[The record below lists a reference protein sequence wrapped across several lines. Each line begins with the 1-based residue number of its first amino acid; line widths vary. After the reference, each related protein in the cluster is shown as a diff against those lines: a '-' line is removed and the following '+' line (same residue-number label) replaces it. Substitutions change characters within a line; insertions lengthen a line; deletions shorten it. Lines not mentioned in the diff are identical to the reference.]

1 MPRRREAPVRE
12 IEQLETWVREG
23 DFERA
28 LEALEKLTRRYPD
41 DPDVLSLQLASLME
55 SGHHQEAISIA
66 LRLVDLEP
74 TVPEHRYNLALAY
87 GHNGFLALAFQEGQ
101 EFIRGWPH
109 HPLTPKAQEVVDLT
123 KSLIAEEVERLGLP
137 SESALEILVLH
148 EQAQIAMHEQRIR
161 ELERIVRKL
170 QELAPHFVAP
180 LNNLALGYI
189 HHGRMDEAIEIER
202 EVRKRDP
209 DDVNALSNLI
219 HALVLS
225 GCPEEVQ
232 EIGEHLK
239 GIHAVDERLAKK
251 LEGLSWAR
259 MDQAV
264 LDTFRQAKESDEI
277 PDISI
282 MGLAYHYA
290 AVAAAR
296 LGHEKQARNWWN
308 QALKIFPGLD
318 KARENLEDLRL
329 PPGERQ
335 GAWPFTMLEWLPRTW
350 LKDLA
355 SVPSSSRATERH
367 LRQAFTRFLKR
378 YPQFISLAPILLERG
393 DAGARELVYHI
404 TAVTEHPDLQ
414 IALRDFALGRW
425 GTDEQRLRAAQHC
438 ANQGLLPRDQTIQI
452 WQRGEQREILL
463 FGWEITFEPSSR
475 LPPKA
480 EKLME
485 KAVTALQESRL
496 DEAEEALQKGLKLM
510 PDHPSFLQN
519 LAVVYMSRGEV
530 EKAHALTRQIIERNP
545 DYAIGRCNLAASLAR
560 EGKVEEAQSLIDP
573 VMKREQLHISEFV
586 ALCHA
591 QIEILL
597 AENQREGAEAWMR
610 MLEEADPD
618 NPAVP
623 ALRRRVGRFSI
634 SGLLHRLRPGQG

>member
-1 MPRRREAPVRE
+1 M
-12 IEQLETWVREG
+12 
-23 DFERA
+23 
-28 LEALEKLTRRYPD
+28 
-41 DPDVLSLQLASLME
+41 
-55 SGHHQEAISIA
+55 
-66 LRLVDLEP
+66 
-74 TVPEHRYNLALAY
+74 PEHRYNLALAY
-87 GHNGFLALAFQEGQ
+87 GNNGFLALAFQEGQ
-101 EFIRGWPH
+101 EFVQRWPH
-109 HPLTPKAQEVVDLT
+109 HPLAPRVQEAVDLT
-123 KSLIAEEVERLGLP
+123 KSLFAEEVERLGIP
-137 SESALEILVLH
+137 SESALEILTLH
-148 EQAQIAMHEQRIR
+148 EQAQIALQQQKIT
-161 ELERIVRKL
+161 ELERLVRRI
-170 QELAPHFVAP
+170 QASVPHFVAP

-189 HHGRMDEAIEIER
+189 FQGRIDEAIEIEQDVC
-202 EVRKRDP
+202 ERDP
-209 DDVNALSNLI
+209 DDVNALSNLLR
-219 HALVLS
+219 ALVLV
-225 GCPEEVQ
+225 GRQKEAQ
-232 EIGEHLK
+232 EIGDRLK
-239 GIHAVDERLAKK
+239 SIHATGNVLIKK

-259 MDQAV
+259 MDQAI
-264 LDTFRQAKESDEI
+264 LDAFRQAQESDGI
-277 PDISI
+277 PDLPI

-296 LGHEKQARNWWN
+296 LGHEKQARNWWG
-308 QALKIFPGLD
+308 QALKLFPGLD

-335 GAWPFTMLEWLPRTW
+335 GAWPFTMLEWLPQTW

-355 SVPSSSRATERH
+355 AVPSSSRATERH

-393 DAGARELVYHI
+393 DAETRELIYHI

-475 LPPKA
+475 LPLKA

-485 KAVTALQESRL
+485 KAVVALRENRL

-530 EKAHALTRQIIERNP
+530 EKAHALTRQIVERNP
-545 DYAIGRCNLAASLAR
+545 DYAIGRCNLAVSLAR

-597 AENQREGAEAWMR
+597 AENQREGAEAWVQ
-610 MLEEADPD
+610 MLEEADPQ
-618 NPAVP
+618 NPVVP
-623 ALRRRVGRFSI
+623 ALRRRVERTSI
-634 SGLLHRLRPGQG
+634 SGLLHRLRPGQS